1 MAKKRISF
9 LLIMT
14 SCLLAVGLISTGV
27 KSSVLKAMRG
37 ASPSS
42 YDLVLTGS
50 NAPSGLTSS
59 YQNEVKGAVVTELG
73 NSVNLAFSGA
83 KLNGGNIQ
91 IANHGKIHNFDT
103 ANSAVTSVN
112 GVTLV
117 GSGSLSFKPAI
128 LDSGKGALLAE
139 TDPVTV
145 SAGAGKVTVP
155 ACDYFELEAGDS
167 GATISSL
174 TLSFSCDPSAYD
186 NKLINGTYTVI
197 GNDSYTYKLVFS
209 NGTATLTSLDKPS
222 NTSTSG
228 TVALSGRTSGTVTLG
243 KSSYSLSNYDGY
255 SFALSGTGAL
265 TNFNGKTFNKV
276 HKVEN
281 FQSYSATG
289 TGYISSDAK
298 WTTTGL
304 RSQIYA
310 DYYTGSG
317 SGEIGG
323 SGWPI
328 MTSTDNTTL
337 LNTKGHDGTKGG
349 AFKFSNGMGMR
360 YISMN
365 ELYGVESII
374 GKGAKLSLWARG
386 AYTNTN
392 FNTNHASDT
401 PMKAYAFYGTPLTSS
416 TQTTVRESFDFTVS
430 SGSTWQHFE
439 FDLTAGRRYYGF
451 GFYAKQT
458 SGSTQYVP
466 IDDVEIYTDSPYAQ
480 YVAPVSV
487 TGVSLNTNALNL
499 LTGGSSEL
507 TATVAPNDAT
517 NKNVTW
523 STSNSSVA
531 TVSEGVVTAVSAGN
545 ATITVTTVDGGYTA
559 TCAVTVTAPATYYP
573 EGTYKGTASISSYSA
588 SVVLAFGNASNGLIG
603 VRVNNADMVPGPVSY
618 NSSNNTFSIETTG
631 SVTFGSYTFTTGTIT
646 GTYDYANDRLININC
661 TGSIGSY
668 VSNVTA
674 TKPSANYYECDGS
687 TSTLQSLFKRRYM
700 SGSWQVDNSN
710 TDRITSNTTEF
721 VSGSG
726 SVKRR
731 GYSGGAVALNFNS
744 DFASAIT
751 VANVQ
756 FWVYNPYGSNIT
768 LRMWGYKA
776 KNFGTNFETGSVTA
790 ISGKWTYVAM
800 GFTSAAI
807 YNFQIAD
814 FNNTG
819 AYLSF
824 DNILFF

>member
-1 MAKKRISF
+1 MAKKKISF

-14 SCLLAVGLISTGV
+14 SCLLAVGLISTSV
-27 KSSVLKAMRG
+27 ESSVLKAMRG
-37 ASPSS
+37 ANPSS
-42 YDLVLTGS
+42 YDLVLSGS
-50 NAPSGLTSS
+50 NAPSSLTSS

-73 NSVNLAFSGA
+73 NIVNLTFSGA

-103 ANSAVTSVN
+103 GNSAVTAVN

-139 TDPVTV
+139 VDPVTV

-167 GATISSL
+167 GATITSL

-186 NKLINGTYTVI
+186 NKLINGTYTVL
-197 GNDSYTYKLVFS
+197 GVDTYTYKLVFS

-228 TVALSGRTSGTVTLG
+228 TVALSDRTSGTVTLG
-243 KSSYSLSNYDGY
+243 KSSYSLSSYDGY
-255 SFALSGTGAL
+255 SFALYSGAY

-289 TGYISSDAK
+289 TGYISADAK

-310 DYYTGSG
+310 DYYTGSS

-337 LNTKGHDGTKGG
+337 LSTKGHDGTKGG

-401 PMKAYAFYGTPLTSS
+401 PMKAYAFYATPLTPS
-416 TQTTVRESFDFTVS
+416 TQSTVRETFDFTVS

-451 GFYAKQT
+451 GFYAKQS

-466 IDDVEIYTDSPYAQ
+466 IDDVEIYTDSPYKE
-480 YVAPVSV
+480 YVAPVAV

-499 LTGGSSEL
+499 VTGGSDSL
-507 TATVAPNDAT
+507 IATVAPNDAT

-531 TVSEGVVTAVSAGN
+531 TVADGVVTAVSAGN
-545 ATITVTTVDGGYTA
+545 ASITVTTVDGGYTA
-559 TCAVTVTAPATYYP
+559 SCTVTVSAPVAYYP
-573 EGTYKGTASISSYSA
+573 SGTFYAPVTIGSA
-588 SVVLAFGNASNGLIG
+588 SYKLVIAIGTQANQLVGVKISTYDASPTGIT
-603 VRVNNADMVPGPVSY
+603 Y
-618 NSSNNTFSIETTG
+618 NSGNNTFTITTTG
-631 SVTFGSYTFTTGTIT
+631 SVGGYTVGNIT
-646 GTYDYANDRLININC
+646 GTYDYANDRLTNVNC
-661 TGSIGSY
+661 SGQIGAA
-668 VSNVTA
+668 VSNLTLNR
-674 TKPSANYYECDGS
+674 PSDSSTMKFNNCDAS
-687 TSTLQSLFKRRYM
+687 TSVLQSTFKRRYM
-700 SGSWQVDNSN
+700 SGSWQVDSSN
-710 TDRITSNTTEF
+710 ADRITSNTTEF
-721 VSGSG
+721 AAGSG
-726 SVKRR
+726 SLKRR

-744 DFASAIT
+744 DFSSAIT
-751 VANVQ
+751 VANIQ
-756 FWVYNPYGSNIT
+756 FWVYNPSNSDIS

-776 KNFGTNFETGSVTA
+776 KSFVSNFETGSVTA
-790 ISGKWTYVAM
+790 KANSWTYVGM
-800 GFTSAAI
+800 GFTSSAI
-807 YNFQIAD
+807 YNWQIAD

-819 AYLSF
+819 VYLSF
-824 DNILFF
+824 DDIFLF